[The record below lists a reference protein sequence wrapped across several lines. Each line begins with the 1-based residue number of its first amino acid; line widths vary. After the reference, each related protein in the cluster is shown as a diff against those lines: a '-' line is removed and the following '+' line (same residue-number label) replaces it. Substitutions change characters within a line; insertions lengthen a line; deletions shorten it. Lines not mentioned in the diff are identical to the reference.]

1 MRCVFGSSDG
11 WPHRLTHGSELR
23 RALDTVA
30 RSPRHFRPVAAN
42 RRHSRGNLQGAG
54 GGWEPVVRDNPVDP
68 WCDGIAVDG

>member
-30 RSPRHFRPVAAN
+30 RSHGISDLSRQTGVTRAGIYKALGEDGT
-42 RRHSRGNLQGAG
+42 RRSR
-54 GGWEPVVRDNPVDP
+54 
-68 WCDGIAVDG
+68 